1 MTVLRDRVLLQRLKQ
16 LFAAGSRLGYIKPEF
31 AAVGGDIEIEILG
44 ERKRA
49 TLLID
54 SPYDPENKDL
64 RAWTSGCATHE
75 QTIRP
80 TPRNSARRST

>member
-49 TLLID
+49 T
-54 SPYDPENKDL
+54 PYT
-64 RAWTSGCATHE
+64 TSRCSSVMYMRIAAAESTMNGWS
-75 QTIRP
+75 RP
-80 TPRNSARRST
+80 RPRNSARRST